1 MITKGNVKT
10 KVVNLKNGKYELRV
24 ETQPDEDGIRHQ
36 RVKKVKAASKS
47 AAERKLREFMAE
59 VLKEEPVT
67 QKVRDNKTMPVST
80 LLDLFIADMGL
91 SGRSAKTMENYKNR
105 RKRIDEAFRN
115 RTVSELTVQRIDTFS
130 HALTEATNRH
140 DECASNKHI
149 KEKADVRKLSR
160 DTAYRI
166 QALLIQAI
174 KWGDKKGYLTD
185 NITHRVT
192 KLPKEPYR
200 QIKIPDIDSI
210 IKFMDFMNNDSTVT
224 MNTKVFFNLVVWC
237 GLRTEEVLALTWEDV
252 DFQTR
257 RIRITKAVVRVG
269 GSERILKEP
278 KSRSSIRD
286 VILPEKV
293 IVMLKTWK
301 YFCTESFPGW
311 REARPYLEK
320 TKDYVIVNP
329 TDGTL
334 PHLGTFNQWLRR
346 YLERHDFE
354 HVTPHGLRHFF
365 TTYLLV
371 KGADVKTVSKL
382 MGHSKTATTLNIYA
396 ALTKEGYD
404 KVEAILN
411 DKPSP

>member
-237 GLRTEEVLALTWEDV
+237 GLRTEEVLALTWDDV
-252 DFQTR
+252 NFKTR
-257 RIRITKAVVRVG
+257 RIQITKAVVRVG
-269 GSERILKEP
+269 GSSRVLKEP
-278 KSRSSIRD
+278 KSRSSIRE
-286 VILPEKV
+286 VIGL
-293 IVMLKTWK
+293 
-301 YFCTESFPGW
+301 
-311 REARPYLEK
+311 
-320 TKDYVIVNP
+320 
-329 TDGTL
+329 
-334 PHLGTFNQWLRR
+334 LG
-346 YLERHDFE
+346 
-354 HVTPHGLRHFF
+354 
-365 TTYLLV
+365 
-371 KGADVKTVSKL
+371 
-382 MGHSKTATTLNIYA
+382 
-396 ALTKEGYD
+396 
-404 KVEAILN
+404 
-411 DKPSP
+411 